1 MRRTMVVASWL
12 LAGFVLPQAELIAQ
26 DVDRSGMQ
34 GGRLRMRIGSDAEYL
49 WFQDVLVRV
58 GISFGDGADSM
69 SVLEFSARSGA
80 GTPLHVHHTQDEIFH
95 VLEGEVTWHV
105 GDEDLKVGPGMT
117 LRAPKGIPHYYRVTS
132 PGGAR
137 WLAITSGPDFEG
149 FVRALARPA
158 ESPDLPPP
166 MGPLRPEAMEGL
178 KRAARAHGIEVLGPP
193 PR

>member
-12 LAGFVLPQAELIAQ
+12 LAGCALPQTELIAQ
-26 DVDRSGMQ
+26 DADRSRMH
-34 GGRLRMRIGSDAEYL
+34 GRGFQMRTGSDAEYL

-58 GISFGDGADSM
+58 GISFGDGADSI
-69 SVLEFSARSGA
+69 SVLEFSARPGA
-80 GTPLHVHHTQDEIFH
+80 NTPLHVHHTHDEAFH
-95 VLEGEVTWHV
+95 VLEGEVTWYIANKN
-105 GDEDLKVGPGMT
+105 LRVGPGET
-117 LRAPKGIPHYYRVTS
+117 LLAPKGIPHYYRVTS

-166 MGPLRPEAMEGL
+166 MGPLSPEAMGAL
-178 KRAARAHGIEVLGPP
+178 RRAARAHGIEVLGRP